1 MVCVGVPVTAAEAE
15 RAEWA
20 AGRGFDKITFVKI
33 SGEFC
38 S

>member
-1 MVCVGVPVTAAEAE
+1 MVCVGVPVTAAEAD

-20 AGRGFDKITFVKI
+20 VGRGFDKIASVKTCR
-33 SGEFC
+33 EFC